1 MTKSDL
7 VNILSK
13 GIGLTK
19 IEIEAVVE
27 GFFHSVLDCLKNG
40 NGIEI
45 RGFGTYK
52 VRKKNARLARNPKTG
67 EKVQIPEH
75 FVPIFKF
82 SKDFKELVDQGMK
95 EKI

>member
-1 MTKSDL
+1 
-7 VNILSK
+7 
-13 GIGLTK
+13 
-19 IEIEAVVE
+19 VVE
-27 GFFHSVLDCLKNG
+27 WFFHSVLDCLKNG